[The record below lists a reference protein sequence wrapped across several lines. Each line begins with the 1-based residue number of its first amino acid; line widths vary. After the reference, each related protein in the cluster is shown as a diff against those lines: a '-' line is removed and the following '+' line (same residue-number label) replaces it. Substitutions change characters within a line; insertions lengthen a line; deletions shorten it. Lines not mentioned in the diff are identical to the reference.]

1 MPYTQDELLAV
12 ALEAARAGA
21 AELTARFGR
30 RQQNVRTKTTPTD
43 PVSDA
48 DLAAERAV
56 RAVLAERRPN
66 DTVIGEEGGEVT
78 GAGAQGAASGA
89 DETRGV
95 GSVRE
100 LRWVVDPLDGTVNFL
115 YEIPMFAVSVAC
127 EDSDG
132 ALAGVVIDPI
142 RDECFAAT
150 RSAAG
155 ATLNGEPITGSSC
168 SELAT
173 ALVATGFGYDP
184 VIRAAQAEIVSR
196 VLPAVRDIRRAG
208 AAALDLCWTACGRF
222 DAFYERGLNA
232 WDMSAGALVC
242 ERAGLSVRGLSA
254 TDVERPGVVA
264 APAGIIDGLVAL
276 LEA

>member
-1 MPYTQDELLAV
+1 MAATQDQLLAV
-12 ALEAARAGA
+12 ALEAAHAAA

-30 RQQNVRTKTTPTD
+30 APHGVRTKSSPTD
-43 PVSDA
+43 PVSEA

-66 DTVIGEEGGEVT
+66 DTVIGEEGGEVD
-78 GAGAQGAASGA
+78 GDS
-89 DETRGV
+89 D
-95 GSVRE
+95 

-127 EDSDG
+127 EDASG

-155 ATLNGEPITGSSC
+155 ATLNGEPITGSDC

-173 ALVATGFGYDP
+173 TLVATGFGYDP
-184 VIRAAQAEIVSR
+184 AIRAAQAEVVAR
-196 VLPAVRDIRRAG
+196 LLPEVRDIRRAG

-242 ERAGLSVRGLSA
+242 ARAGLSVRALRA
-254 TDVERPGVVA
+254 TDNAQAGVAV
-264 APAGIIDGLVAL
+264 APAGVIEGLVTL

>member
-1 MPYTQDELLAV
+1 MTATQDELLAV

-30 RQQNVRTKTTPTD
+30 RQRNVRTKTTPTD
-43 PVSDA
+43 PVSEA

-56 RAVLAERRPN
+56 RAVLTERRPS

-78 GAGAQGAASGA
+78 GTGVAGAAG
-89 DETRGV
+89 DREGV
-95 GSVRE
+95 GGARA
-100 LRWVVDPLDGTVNFL
+100 LHWVVDPLDGTVNFL

-127 EDSDG
+127 EDSEG

-150 RSAAG
+150 RSAQG
-155 ATLNGEPITGSSC
+155 ATLNGEPITGSKC

-184 VIRAAQAEIVSR
+184 SIRAAQAEIVSR

-242 ERAGLSVRGLSA
+242 ERAGLSVRTLSA

-264 APAGIIDGLVAL
+264 APAAIVDGLVAL

>member
-1 MPYTQDELLAV
+1 MGDTQMGDTQDELLKV

-21 AELTARFGR
+21 AELTARFGT
-30 RQQNVRTKTTPTD
+30 RQLDVRMKTSPTD
-43 PVSDA
+43 PVSEA

-66 DTVIGEEGGEVT
+66 DTVIGEEGGAV
-78 GAGAQGAASGA
+78 
-89 DETRGV
+89 D
-95 GSVRE
+95 GSSQ

-115 YEIPMFAVSVAC
+115 YEIPVFAVSVAC

-150 RSAAG
+150 RSAVG
-155 ATLNGEPITGSSC
+155 ATLNGEPITASDC

-173 ALVATGFGYDP
+173 ALVATGFGYERS
-184 VIRAAQAEIVSR
+184 VRAAQATVVAR
-196 VLPAVRDIRRAG
+196 LLPEVRDIRRAG

-242 ERAGLSVRGLSA
+242 ARAGLSVRTLEAVDGA
-254 TDVERPGVVA
+254 APGVAV
-264 APAGIIDGLVAL
+264 APARIIDGLVAL
-276 LEA
+276 LER